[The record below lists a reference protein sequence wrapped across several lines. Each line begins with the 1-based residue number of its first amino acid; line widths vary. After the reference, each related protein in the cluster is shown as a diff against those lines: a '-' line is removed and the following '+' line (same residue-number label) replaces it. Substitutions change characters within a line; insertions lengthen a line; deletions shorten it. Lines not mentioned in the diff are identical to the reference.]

1 MSVLWIYMGLLILL
15 LVGLGVGMFFYI
27 RSLKPKADAAA
38 AEGFEPSD
46 QLEQIAAAFRTGL
59 GREPTPEEVQKV
71 QDADLKKD
79 DFAQLQEFVQANFK
93 KADETNA
100 AVDTAF
106 LSFDKALK
114 VVKEQ
119 GETEDRK
126 KALVMTY
133 STLFCL
139 CIQTQTVRDFQ
150 LYMEEKYKSDM
161 VYVMKCVREY
171 PDIMKR
177 CNRADVNAVDAAA
190 LETADACKVFC
201 GTNFE
206 AAYSLMDK
214 EQVEGCVG
222 KCALLAQVQT
232 ATPTLPATNNL
243 ASVQSTGATAAIS
256 TADAPTVVDA
266 ANVVS
271 YERPDCSNTK
281 LYDTRKQREMDDMR
295 AMCERSTKY
304 INADDLGK
312 LLPDQKWSVPQ
323 TRPPVCLTD
332 AKCEVQPV
340 IIQPA
345 SALQVTP
352 FIASNSE

>member
-1 MSVLWIYMGLLILL
+1 MRMSVLWIYMGLLVLL

-27 RSLKPKADAAA
+27 RSLRPK
-38 AEGFEPSD
+38 AEGFEPSE

-71 QDADLKKD
+71 QDANLKEG
-79 DFAQLQEFVQANFK
+79 DFAQLQEFVQTNFK
-93 KADETNA
+93 KTDEGVSA
-100 AVDTAF
+100 AVETAF

-114 VVKEQ
+114 DVKES

-133 STLFCL
+133 SSLFCM
-139 CIQTQTVRDFQ
+139 CIKTQTVRDFQ

-161 VYVMKCVREY
+161 AYVMKCVREY

-190 LETADACKVFC
+190 LETADACNVFC

-214 EQVEGCVG
+214 EEVEGCAG
-222 KCALLAQVQT
+222 KCALLTKVQT

-243 ASVQSTGATAAIS
+243 TSVQSSGAAAAIS

-266 ANVVS
+266 ANVS
-271 YERPDCSNTK
+271 YDRPDCTNTK

-352 FIASNSE
+352 FIASSSG